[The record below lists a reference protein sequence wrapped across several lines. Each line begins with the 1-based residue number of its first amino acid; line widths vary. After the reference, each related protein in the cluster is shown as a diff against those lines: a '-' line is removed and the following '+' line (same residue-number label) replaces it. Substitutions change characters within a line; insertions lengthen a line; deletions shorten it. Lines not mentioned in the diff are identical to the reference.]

1 MLIQVIEGER
11 KMTSGN
17 NLLGKFEPSRA
28 SCRVTCGGQNRRM
41 LEVYRIALLYLNF
54 SKLFQVIHFRAGM
67 MHEEDQLI
75 SNL

>member
-1 MLIQVIEGER
+1 MHVYEGER

-17 NLLGKFEPSRA
+17 NLLGKFELSCASR
-28 SCRVTCGGQNRRM
+28 RVSGGGQNRRM